1 MGAGSERKKL
11 HQMACE
17 LAQVGAAAAR
27 RHFGRTFAHRKADDS
42 PVTEADH
49 AAQAAILQVL
59 AVERPQ
65 DAVITEETVAEPHRH
80 MTATTADHCWVVDPV
95 DGTRNFHRGL
105 PAWCTAVAL
114 LNGGRPIVGA
124 IYDNLTDQTYSA
136 VAGVGAWCDREP
148 LRLKE
153 QLHDADLTIAIAS
166 GRRRGLPPVVQDWL
180 GKYLY
185 RNVGSLCLHLAW
197 TAAGLVDAA
206 FAWECKLWDIAAG
219 AVLIEEAG
227 GIVSDH
233 RGNGLWPVNPAA
245 YHGEDLPILAGQREL
260 HARLAATIRQ
270 NGG

>member
-1 MGAGSERKKL
+1 MGAGSERNKL
-11 HQMACE
+11 HEMACE
-17 LAQVGAAAAR
+17 LAKVGAAAAR
-27 RHFGRTFAHRKADDS
+27 LHFGRTCARRKADDS

-49 AAQAAILQVL
+49 AAQAAILHVL
-59 AVERPQ
+59 ASKRPQ
-65 DAVITEETVAEPHRH
+65 DAVITEEAIAEPCRH
-80 MTATTADHCWVVDPV
+80 SSTTTADYCWVVDPV
-95 DGTRNFHRGL
+95 DGTRNFDRGL

-114 LNGGRPIVGA
+114 LSGGRPIVGA
-124 IYDNLTDQTYSA
+124 IYDNLTDRIYSA
-136 VAGVGAWCDREP
+136 IAGVGAWRDREP

-153 QLHDADLTIAIAS
+153 RPLDADITIAIAS
-166 GRRRGLPPVVQDWL
+166 GRRRGLPPVVRDWM

-245 YHGEDLPILAGQREL
+245 YKGEDLPILAGQREL
-260 HARLAATIRQ
+260 HALLAATIRQ
-270 NGG
+270 DGA